1 MLKKEG
7 AKTMSSFPVPKEK
20 MYKLLTK
27 LCLAVVVIAVCYYGY
42 YKYQQSKMKFQP
54 VGFSVEVNSKDLIA
68 GGTKWLESYVEQYK
82 GRYVPRGQK
91 VAEYSID
98 QLENKEANVLQV
110 DFSIVTKNLDA
121 ANASKWNGVLE
132 ENKLKCQ
139 WVLWFKVEPT
149 EEGTYIYTVTKVQRP
164 AGYDLEK
171 YQTSGEKERDEYKQK
186 YEAEIPYEKQ
196 QYTYKIENKI
206 CYVSYNGGISWET
219 VPVSVE
225 TLAAVGDGRPYFNKL
240 QEKSYVISPEKTA
253 LVYGGTREIPLTVT
267 YSEDKGATW
276 KTSQISKTLDSVRV
290 KFCSFPNAKV
300 GYVIATGDRTMSQE
314 SQIIYKTT
322 DGGATWKE
330 VGTGARTSLLQS
342 AGFIGEN
349 LGFMIYPKIDGAE
362 TNFYR
367 TEDGGKS
374 FAPIIIPAVKQSWMG
389 TTLEPFIQS
398 ETPYVEDGKL
408 FLLVGQGPQ
417 GDFMGGIMSAK
428 YKSDDQGKTW
438 YFVELVELPS
448 KELG

>member
-1 MLKKEG
+1 
-7 AKTMSSFPVPKEK
+7 MSSFSEPKEK
-20 MYKLLTK
+20 MNKLVTK
-27 LCLAVVVIAVCYYGY
+27 LCLVIAVLAVCYFGF
-42 YKYQQSKMKFQP
+42 YKYQQSKIKFQP

-82 GRYVPRGQK
+82 GRYVPWSQK

-98 QLENKEANVLQV
+98 QIENREANVIQV
-110 DFSIVTKNLDA
+110 DFSVVTKNLDT

-139 WVLWFKVEPT
+139 WVLWFKVEPS
-149 EEGTYIYTVTKVQRP
+149 EEGTYTYTATKVQRP

-186 YEAEIPYEKQ
+186 YEAEIPYDKQ
-196 QYTYKIENKI
+196 QYTYKIENHI
-206 CYVSYNGGISWET
+206 CYVSYNGGITWEE
-219 VPVSVE
+219 VPVSIE
-225 TLAAVGDGRPYFNKL
+225 SLAAVGDGRPYFNKL
-240 QEKSYVISPEKTA
+240 QEKSYVITSEKTA
-253 LVYGGTREIPLTVT
+253 FVYGGTKEVPLTAT

-300 GYVIATGDRTMSQE
+300 GYVIATGDRAMSQE

-330 VGTGARTSLLQS
+330 VGSGPRTSLLQS

-349 LGFMIYPKIDGAE
+349 LGFMSYPKIDGAE
-362 TNFYR
+362 TNLYR

-374 FAPIIIPAVKQSWMG
+374 FAPIIIPAVKESWMG
-389 TTLEPFIQS
+389 TTLEPFIQP
-398 ETPYVEDGKL
+398 ETPYFEEGQL

-417 GDFMGGIMSAK
+417 GDYMGGTVSAK

-438 YFVELVELPS
+438 YFVELMELPS